1 VKKSH
6 RILFE
11 GKKILITGG
20 SGSLGSALTKKLLE
34 FDVDTIRVLSR
45 NESKQVEM
53 QSKFSDSRLRFL
65 IGDIRD
71 QKRIERAL
79 EDVDIVFHAAALKHV
94 PLIEYNPNEAIFT
107 NVIGTQN
114 LVMECA
120 KQNVE
125 KVIGIGTDKAV
136 SPLNTYGATK
146 LLMEKIIITAARQFS
161 YSRHNTKFSVVRYG
175 NVAGSSGSVIP
186 LFVNQI
192 RSKQKITIT
201 DPQMTRFNI
210 TMNQAVDFILSSAD
224 MSVGTEVFIPKIK
237 AYNIMDLK
245 EALTELLG
253 ATEHE
258 FISSRPG
265 EKMHEMLLNRYEIP
279 YTKDIGD
286 RYVLLDPQTFVKDS
300 LVASNIIEK
309 YKNVKQAT
317 FQNEYSSDDVD
328 LMTKDELKNMLSELI

>member
-1 VKKSH
+1 M
-6 RILFE
+6 FE

-20 SGSLGSALTKKLLE
+20 SGSLGNALAKKLLE
-34 FDVDTIRVLSR
+34 FDVDTVRIFSR

-53 QSKFSDSRLRFL
+53 QSKFDDSRLRFL

-71 QKRIERAL
+71 AERLGRAL
-79 EDVDIVFHAAALKHV
+79 EDADIVFHAAALKHV
-94 PLIEYNPNEAIFT
+94 PLIEYNPSEAILT

-161 YSRHNTKFSVVRYG
+161 YARHNTKFSVVRYG
-175 NVAGSSGSVIP
+175 NVAASSGSVIP
-186 LFVNQI
+186 IFIKQI
-192 RSKQKITIT
+192 RSNGKITIT

-210 TMNQAVDFILSSAD
+210 TMNQAVNFILSSAE
-224 MSVGTEVFIPKIK
+224 MSVGAEVFIPKIK

-245 EALTELLG
+245 DALVEVIG
-253 ATEHE
+253 PAEHE
-258 FISSRPG
+258 IINLRPG
-265 EKMHEMLLNRYEIP
+265 EKMHEMLLNRYEIQ
-279 YTKDIGD
+279 YTKDLGD
-286 RYVLLDPQTFVKDS
+286 RFVLLDPQTFAKDE
-300 LVASNIIEK
+300 LVSSDVVQK
-309 YKNVKQAT
+309 YKDIKPASL
-317 FQNEYSSDDVD
+317 QNEYSSDDVD
-328 LMTKDELKNMLSELI
+328 LMTKEELKSMLREII